1 MRRLVLILMLAGQA
15 LAQSQISRIILLICS
30 GSSPPDGFRAQVR
43 PVRSRANLE
52 ALDVRRRR
60 GGRWRVRKFDLE
72 AIHGDRQNTGLSCAM
87 LRRRRESSIGKI
99 RYMLLQSNT
108 SNA

>member
-43 PVRSRANLE
+43 PVRSRMCAGAAEAAGGSANSIW
-52 ALDVRRRR
+52 RRSTAT
-60 GGRWRVRKFDLE
+60 GRTP
-72 AIHGDRQNTGLSCAM
+72 G
-87 LRRRRESSIGKI
+87 
-99 RYMLLQSNT
+99 
-108 SNA
+108 